1 MRTVAKKL
9 QEGFTLVELM
19 VVVAIIGILSAVAVP
34 NFKKYQAKSKT
45 AEAKLQLSA
54 AYTAEQSFYSD
65 FDTYH
70 VCLRYM
76 GYNPINE
83 IAGRY
88 FAVGFGS
95 DLTACSACDAIAT
108 LNGAITGAGAC
119 AGGVNESTFAAG
131 KRQGSVVALTTF
143 ALSHV
148 NAAIAA
154 DTFVMGAV
162 GIVDPNNSTVGSAA
176 AFSINQDKLI
186 RTLRAGY

>member
-65 FDTYH
+65 YDTYH
-70 VCLRYM
+70 ICLRYM

-88 FAVGFGS
+88 FVVGFG
-95 DLTACSACDAIAT
+95 DVTACTTCDGIAT

-119 AGGVNESTFAAG
+119 AGGANESIFAAG
-131 KRQGSVVALTTF
+131 KRQGSIAALTTF
-143 ALSHV
+143 AASHV
-148 NAAIAA
+148 GGAAISP
-154 DTFVMGAV
+154 DLFTLGAV
-162 GIVDPNNSTVGSAA
+162 GIIDVNNSTVASAA
-176 AFSINQDKLI
+176 SFSINQDKLI
-186 RTLRAGY
+186 RTVRAGF